1 MQVKFTCRG
10 KYCNLASEVL
20 HIMGFF
26 VVVVA
31 SASPA
36 KQRTLYILLE
46 GAWNI
51 LEDT

>member
-1 MQVKFTCRG
+1 MHVKFTCRG

-26 VVVVA
+26 VA